1 MTAFWW
7 LLLCAMV
14 IWMTIKTA
22 RASGALAVLVFLFWP
37 ASALVMLKHWGDP
50 ASDIRLPFVI
60 ALVAAFFV
68 FTGSQRALD
77 DFVIQNAPYM
87 SEADIELI
95 RRDNPELAAKIDAAR
110 AGYEEGYSD
119 GDHYY
124 EDDEDDGYAAPA
136 VRLQTAPTPRVPDQT
151 AAVREA
157 RPASSEPARP
167 ALPPREVAP
176 PSLSDVASRLSYRL
190 GRVAMEPAAAQLA
203 LPSDFRFATKTA
215 LPTLARMLNS
225 PLDEETLGWVVHR
238 DVDLGHPDGWFVEV
252 RYRPLAA
259 LDLAPLPYAER
270 VGVATY
276 LMRAVGQHERGFG
289 EGAYAPVWDE
299 ARSTVTASVPTPGED
314 ENLLDAW
321 AIRPLPQGVLIFV
334 LRGSDPSRHE
344 LGLRATRLL
353 AGRVQADQAAPS
365 AETPAESPL
374 PPLLAQW
381 LKQRPGKG

>member
-1 MTAFWW
+1 MFSFWW
-7 LLLCAMV
+7 LLLFAMV

-22 RASGALAVLVFLFWP
+22 RASGALAALVFLFWP
-37 ASALVMLKHWGDP
+37 SSALVMIKHWGDP
-50 ASDIRLPFVI
+50 STDIRLPFAI

-68 FTGSQRALD
+68 YTGSQRALD

-110 AGYEEGYSD
+110 AGYDEGY
-119 GDHYY
+119 
-124 EDDEDDGYAAPA
+124 DDEDGGYRAPVAPRQPVVVQRPSSAPMPARDSAPA
-136 VRLQTAPTPRVPDQT
+136 RG
-151 AAVREA
+151 
-157 RPASSEPARP
+157 EPERP
-167 ALPPREVAP
+167 ALPPRELPP
-176 PSLSDVASRLSYRL
+176 PSLSQVASKLSYRL
-190 GRVAMEPAAAQLA
+190 GRIAIEPAGAQLA
-203 LPSDFRFATKTA
+203 LPQDFRFAGKSV

-252 RYRPLAA
+252 RYRPLAT

-270 VGVATY
+270 VGVAAY

-289 EGAYAPVWDE
+289 EGPYAPAWDA
-299 ARSTVTASVPTPGED
+299 ARTTVTASVPTPGED
-314 ENLLDAW
+314 ETLLDAW
-321 AIRPLPQGVLIFV
+321 AIRPLPQGALIFI

-353 AGRVQADQAAPS
+353 AGRVQVEQTAPS
-365 AETPAESPL
+365 ADSPADSPL

-381 LKQRPGKG
+381 LKQRPAKG